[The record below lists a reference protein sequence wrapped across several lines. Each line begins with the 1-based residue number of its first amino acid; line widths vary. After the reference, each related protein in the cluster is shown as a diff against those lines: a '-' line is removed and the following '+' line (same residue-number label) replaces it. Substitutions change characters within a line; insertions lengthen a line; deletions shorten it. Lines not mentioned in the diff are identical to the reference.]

1 MKVVI
6 WNSRGRIVG
15 DTIRETSILKSIEGK
30 IDIIGSSIIKDC
42 YSGNPYVNKLIVDKR
57 LDILTKNV
65 SIFRKIEAYTCSVLY
80 SLNKIKRYDLCIITQ
95 KNKFLFS
102 VLSRVVGTPFLLKDD
117 IKPNLDIA
125 KFYFSRSELDKLDKF
140 IKKNKKKKI
149 GINIESRSKK
159 RAWPIEKYIKLI
171 QVLIDSNFEVYL
183 IGYDTKY
190 NSKIVSKF
198 GNKINNLVKNKLSI
212 RESAAILSKLN
223 WYIGNDS
230 GFAHVAVASGTN
242 SLVIFLDSNAK
253 ILNRNDVIVKK
264 LRNPSINK
272 VIKLIK

>member
-1 MKVVI
+1 MM
-6 WNSRGRIVG
+6 
-15 DTIRETSILKSIEGK
+15 
-30 IDIIGSSIIKDC
+30 
-42 YSGNPYVNKLIVDKR
+42 
-57 LDILTKNV
+57 
-65 SIFRKIEAYTCSVLY
+65 
-80 SLNKIKRYDLCIITQ
+80 
-95 KNKFLFS
+95 
-102 VLSRVVGTPFLLKDD
+102 
-117 IKPNLDIA
+117 
-125 KFYFSRSELDKLDKF
+125 
-140 IKKNKKKKI
+140 
-149 GINIESRSKK
+149 
-159 RAWPIEKYIKLI
+159 IKLI

-183 IGYDTKY
+183 MGYDTKY
-190 NSKIVSKF
+190 NSRIVSKF